1 MADMYQEGG
10 FADDGAQVEPVTGN
24 EVPPGSLDQEVRDDV
39 DAKLSEG
46 EYVIPADVVRFI
58 GLSQIEGMI
67 QKAKQGLAEMDANGR
82 IGGSPVDE
90 QGVPMED
97 DELTP
102 EEMQMLSEALG
113 QAPTGMAMGGVV
125 QQPIYNPYQQQ
136 QMQYT
141 NPNPAIGMQE
151 GGDVPASTFNAA
163 QYQFGPSTPGGFSGS
178 GGIEIVEYIN
188 TQTGETRLVS
198 VMNGQIMGE
207 IPEGFVR
214 STPETKEQARKNAA
228 STTDAAPQDSL
239 EDLSYGNDSESDQRR
254 EEVGVQN
261 TSSWGEANFDALV
274 EDPISYGL
282 DQLEGSKLRDFGED
296 FAGRAG
302 LALAGPAGA
311 AVGVGVGAVS
321 ELDRLASARASM
333 KIAEEKGLD
342 ITDMQKAID
351 DYVKDMSG
359 AAKAGDKLG
368 FADGDNRYKSWKEQ
382 QGTSTAGTGTST
394 SASYEKVK
402 ELAIQGG
409 EGETDFAGGKVEV
422 RDDPTT
428 GGTVTT
434 YTPDNE
440 ENEDEKDGYG
450 VSVRDGPAAP
460 VQSSRPQ
467 GRPMAKG
474 GLVAKPSGYKS
485 KVTKKKEKS
494 RRGLGSK

>member
-58 GLSQIEGMI
+58 GLGQIEGMI

-163 QYQFGPSTPGGFSGS
+163 QYQFGPSTPGGS

-228 STTDAAPQDSL
+228 STTDAVPQDSL
-239 EDLSYGNDSESDQRR
+239 EDLSYGDDSESEQRR
-254 EEVGVQN
+254 EELAGQE
-261 TSSWGEANFDALV
+261 SSEGGFGKWASENYDEIV
-274 EDPISYGL
+274 KDPLEYVNN
-282 DQLEGSKLRDFGED
+282 QLGGED
-296 FAGRAG
+296 TLADAAIKAGTKLATGLLGPVGAG
-302 LALAGPAGA
+302 LGLAVNAANELTPIANARAALGLAK
-311 AVGVGVGAVS
+311 
-321 ELDRLASARASM
+321 EQNASADVINA
-333 KIAEEKGLD
+333 
-342 ITDMQKAID
+342 MQQKID
-351 DYVKDMSG
+351 DYEKALPRGLNLIDNVVAPGTQKS
-359 AAKAGDKLG
+359 AALSKYGTT
-368 FADGDNRYKSWKEQ
+368 KS
-382 QGTSTAGTGTST
+382 GTST
-394 SASYEKVK
+394 STKKLNVPSATSKKPETEDGAAEERRAQERYEEFQENYEKNVASAK
-402 ELAIQGG
+402 E
-409 EGETDFAGGKVEV
+409 
-422 RDDPTT
+422 DPYGQTT
-428 GGTVTT
+428 GTGLTV
-434 YTPDNE
+434 DD
-440 ENEDEKDGYG
+440 EDLF
-450 VSVRDGPAAP
+450 SPP
-460 VQSSRPQ
+460 
-467 GRPMAKG
+467 PMAKG
-474 GLVAKPSGYKS
+474 GLVARPSGYKS

>member
-113 QAPTGMAMGGVV
+113 QAPTGMAMGGMV

-141 NPNPAIGMQE
+141 KPNPTMGMQE

-228 STTDAAPQDSL
+228 STTDAVPQDSL

-254 EEVGVQN
+254 GEVGNQD
-261 TSSWGEANFDALV
+261 TSSWGETNFDALV

-282 DQLEGSKLRDFGED
+282 DQLEGSKLRNVGED
-296 FAGRAG
+296 LAGRAG
-302 LALAGPAGA
+302 LAIAGPYGA

-333 KIAEEKGLD
+333 RIAEEQGLD
-342 ITDMQKAID
+342 ITEMKKEID
-351 DYVKDMSG
+351 GYVKGMSG

-394 SASYEKVK
+394 STKKLNVPSATSKKPETEDGAREEQLAQERYEDFQEEYEKNVAAEK
-402 ELAIQGG
+402 E
-409 EGETDFAGGKVEV
+409 
-422 RDDPTT
+422 DPYGQTT
-428 GGTVTT
+428 GTGLTV
-434 YTPDNE
+434 
-440 ENEDEKDGYG
+440 EDIED
-450 VSVRDGPAAP
+450 SLT
-460 VQSSRPQ
+460 
-467 GRPMAKG
+467 PMATG
-474 GLVAKPSGYKS
+474 GLVAKPSTYKS
-485 KVTKKKEKS
+485 KVTKKKNKT

>member
-1 MADMYQEGG
+1 
-10 FADDGAQVEPVTGN
+10 V
-24 EVPPGSLDQEVRDDV
+24 
-39 DAKLSEG
+39 
-46 EYVIPADVVRFI
+46 
-58 GLSQIEGMI
+58 I

-113 QAPTGMAMGGVV
+113 QAPTGMAMGGMV

-141 NPNPAIGMQE
+141 NPNPTMGMQE

-228 STTDAAPQDSL
+228 STTEAVPKDSL
-239 EDLSYGNDSESDQRR
+239 EDLSDGNDSESDQRR
-254 EEVGVQN
+254 GEVGDQD
-261 TSSWGEANFDALV
+261 TSSWGETNFDALV

-282 DQLEGSKLRDFGED
+282 DQLEGSKTRNFAED
-296 FAGRAG
+296 NAARAG
-302 LALAGPAGA
+302 LAVA
-311 AVGVGVGAVS
+311 GVGGAVVGGTLGVVS

-333 KIAEEKGLD
+333 KIAEEQGLD
-342 ITDMQKAID
+342 ITEMKKEIE
-351 DYVKDMSG
+351 DYVKGMSG

-368 FADGDNRYKSWKEQ
+368 FANGDNRYESYQDQ
-382 QGTSTAGTGTST
+382 QGTSTTDTGASTAGTGTST
-394 SASYEKVK
+394 SIGTGSAGEEEAARRRAQELSGGDDVTVSTDSTGVTRATSGDASV
-402 ELAIQGG
+402 
-409 EGETDFAGGKVEV
+409 
-422 RDDPTT
+422 
-428 GGTVTT
+428 TVGSSAPKSTST
-434 YTPDNE
+434 
-440 ENEDEKDGYG
+440 K
-450 VSVRDGPAAP
+450 PAAP
-460 VQSSRPQ
+460 PDRSSATNATDAV
-467 GRPMAKG
+467 GKTADDEDFGKYGFKKG
-474 GLVAKPSGYKS
+474 GLVAKPSSYQS
-485 KVTKKKEKS
+485 KATKKKNKQ